1 MKKITDW
8 KQLIRDHFQKL
19 TFLIGMMILCVYFS
33 AFAKNFASL
42 SNLVNIAQ
50 QTAVIA
56 IVAMGQTIAI
66 AGGGIDLS
74 VGSVVALSSVTCAS
88 LLSAGI
94 SIPVAVA
101 CALLSGIACGFVT
114 GSIVYF
120 GKIPPFIATMG
131 MMSIIRGVVYVITD
145 GVPISGLPPEFSV
158 LGLGKLW
165 GTVPFSVLIMVAIML
180 LMNIVLKRSRFGR
193 NVFAIGSNENT
204 AYLSGVKIGL
214 NKVSMYAVCALCS
227 AVAGIILTSRLVSAQ
242 PTMGNGYESNA
253 IAAAVIGG
261 ASLSGGT
268 GSIWGTI
275 LGAFVMGILQNGLNL
290 IGLNYFLQQIAIG
303 IVIIVAVLL
312 DRTRE

>member
-8 KQLIRDHFQKL
+8 KQMIRDHFQKL

-114 GSIVYF
+114 GSLVYF

-145 GVPISGLPPEFSV
+145 GSAHFRLAPGVQR
-158 LGLGKLW
+158 LGAWK
-165 GTVPFSVLIMVAIML
+165 TV
-180 LMNIVLKRSRFGR
+180 
-193 NVFAIGSNENT
+193 
-204 AYLSGVKIGL
+204 
-214 NKVSMYAVCALCS
+214 
-227 AVAGIILTSRLVSAQ
+227 
-242 PTMGNGYESNA
+242 GNGTFFCTDHGCDH
-253 IAAAVIGG
+253 AAHEYCA
-261 ASLSGGT
+261 
-268 GSIWGTI
+268 
-275 LGAFVMGILQNGLNL
+275 
-290 IGLNYFLQQIAIG
+290 
-303 IVIIVAVLL
+303 
-312 DRTRE
+312 

>member
-114 GSIVYF
+114 GSLVYF

-180 LMNIVLKRSRFGR
+180 LMNIVLKRSHCVSLRRQDWTQQGIHVCGMCPLFGCGGHHSHLTPGLGTTHHGKWLRIQCDRGCRHRRCQPVGRYRQHMGHYFGR
-193 NVFAIGSNENT
+193 FCDGHSTKWA
-204 AYLSGVKIGL
+204 
-214 NKVSMYAVCALCS
+214 
-227 AVAGIILTSRLVSAQ
+227 
-242 PTMGNGYESNA
+242 
-253 IAAAVIGG
+253 
-261 ASLSGGT
+261 
-268 GSIWGTI
+268 
-275 LGAFVMGILQNGLNL
+275 
-290 IGLNYFLQQIAIG
+290 
-303 IVIIVAVLL
+303 
-312 DRTRE
+312 

>member
-88 LLSAGI
+88 LLNAGI

-114 GSIVYF
+114 GSLVYF

-158 LGLGKLW
+158 LGLG
-165 GTVPFSVLIMVAIML
+165 
-180 LMNIVLKRSRFGR
+180 
-193 NVFAIGSNENT
+193 
-204 AYLSGVKIGL
+204 
-214 NKVSMYAVCALCS
+214 
-227 AVAGIILTSRLVSAQ
+227 
-242 PTMGNGYESNA
+242 
-253 IAAAVIGG
+253 
-261 ASLSGGT
+261 
-268 GSIWGTI
+268 
-275 LGAFVMGILQNGLNL
+275 
-290 IGLNYFLQQIAIG
+290 
-303 IVIIVAVLL
+303 
-312 DRTRE
+312 